1 MDYKTVLAKLHSLAN
16 REDESYNMM
25 IMHIRCIPE
34 YRNWFASVVETEKAM
49 RKYQTLMDQAP
60 QVIANNDYEQAAF
73 LEQDL
78 IQARGSFDECIEKR
92 NLALYA
98 MISTDLGRQ
107 ISQLEEKSNKRS
119 WTYERQ
125 LRIQNNITDP

>member
-60 QVIANNDYEQAAF
+60 QVIANNDYEKAQPCLVCNDIHRSRKTNFTAGRKVEQAI
-73 LEQDL
+73 LDL
-78 IQARGSFDECIEKR
+78 
-92 NLALYA
+92 
-98 MISTDLGRQ
+98 
-107 ISQLEEKSNKRS
+107 
-119 WTYERQ
+119 
-125 LRIQNNITDP
+125 